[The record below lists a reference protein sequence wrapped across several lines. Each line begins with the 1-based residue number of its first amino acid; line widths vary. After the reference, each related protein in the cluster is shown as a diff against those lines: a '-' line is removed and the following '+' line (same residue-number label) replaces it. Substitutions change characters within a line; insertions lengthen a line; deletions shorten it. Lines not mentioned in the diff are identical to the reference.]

1 MESVAARL
9 NCLSRSVPEIH
20 SHVAGTLSN
29 QPTNKQ
35 QSRDSNQQLCLWVA
49 WTAPGAGP
57 VQQASWNKLPPTP
70 PPPLPP
76 PPPTLPRAFIPR
88 KTTPVATVP
97 MKLKLFSG
105 NEHSPHAGPKDF
117 NPERD
122 TASFLVCG
130 NGFPWFLVSS
140 SC

>member
-1 MESVAARL
+1 MICNFYLSVAACKLVWADPSLRYT
-9 NCLSRSVPEIH
+9 SMFRDVK
-20 SHVAGTLSN
+20 
-29 QPTNKQ
+29 QPSNKQ
-35 QSRDSNQQLCLWVA
+35 QFKDSNQQLCGSL
-49 WTAPGAGP
+49 GP
-57 VQQASWNKLPPTP
+57 LRGRVQCNRKNRLSGINYPHPQL
-70 PPPLPP
+70 LHQ
-76 PPPTLPRAFIPR
+76 AFIPR

-117 NPERD
+117 SPERD